1 MEEAVASSVSV
12 AALLYC
18 LLTPPHYRNGDYD
31 RFSVSV
37 SSFAFVD

>member
-12 AALLYC
+12 ALLYC